1 MVAQVSTPTPRI
13 IRVYCPSH
21 KVGFSTAASASIQCS
36 SLIHTLASD
45 FPSESFW
52 EYCCDCQH
60 YWPLDVAKS
69 NNGSVEC
76 PVCERHIDRRA
87 LCSECKVV
95 SVESNNVA
103 KRKLFS
109 ISPQAMTMPVCPGC
123 LRRSNRPVLEHS
135 CADFACT
142 FFTTRE
148 VCPFCDQRL
157 EPPPNFPCSVA
168 SYLEKLPHGA
178 LVVRFDPEA
187 SALKAAQTGEYYLIP
202 TARESS
208 VSIIVPSSPRLGSK
222 QDYYNSYYELFNC
235 ENPVSGEVIIF
246 SPAVVE
252 LAGDSWK
259 LREAG
264 FIEIKPDSEEAVGS
278 FQLPATTCANCGSLA
293 DEHHAYCKRCGAWMK
308 PTSGSELNDETSETD
323 AQMDPADTQDP
334 FPSHQV
340 STVSIG
346 RADAQTKTL
355 LGIVGGIVL
364 IGIVLTIIAVSGCS
378 GSSIEKNLDT
388 AIATGRIFTPQGDNV
403 HDLYNQL
410 KTSGA
415 SEEKL
420 RPYRDRILPLLT
432 NHNLQMIKD
441 FMVPGSDDQPVEEWQ
456 TALQSLQWAV
466 ELKPGDSSLLAR
478 SLYCEGR
485 LAYLSKDEDRAIQV
499 WTRAGDADKSWP
511 LPVNGIGLIYTA
523 RKKYQAARNYYFEA
537 MRRDPNWGY
546 PYNNIGTSFYLEK
559 NYSDAKDYYQKAV
572 QAAPQWARPHSW
584 LGDIAMKEQD
594 YNTAIK
600 EFSLVLE
607 PNATGTKNMDLDK
620 IRRQLELAKQKV
632 PF

>member
-1 MVAQVSTPTPRI
+1 
-13 IRVYCPSH
+13 
-21 KVGFSTAASASIQCS
+21 
-36 SLIHTLASD
+36 
-45 FPSESFW
+45 
-52 EYCCDCQH
+52 
-60 YWPLDVAKS
+60 
-69 NNGSVEC
+69 
-76 PVCERHIDRRA
+76 
-87 LCSECKVV
+87 
-95 SVESNNVA
+95 
-103 KRKLFS
+103 
-109 ISPQAMTMPVCPGC
+109 
-123 LRRSNRPVLEHS
+123 
-135 CADFACT
+135 
-142 FFTTRE
+142 
-148 VCPFCDQRL
+148 
-157 EPPPNFPCSVA
+157 
-168 SYLEKLPHGA
+168 
-178 LVVRFDPEA
+178 
-187 SALKAAQTGEYYLIP
+187 
-202 TARESS
+202 
-208 VSIIVPSSPRLGSK
+208 
-222 QDYYNSYYELFNC
+222 
-235 ENPVSGEVIIF
+235 
-246 SPAVVE
+246 
-252 LAGDSWK
+252 
-259 LREAG
+259 
-264 FIEIKPDSEEAVGS
+264 
-278 FQLPATTCANCGSLA
+278 
-293 DEHHAYCKRCGAWMK
+293 MK

-364 IGIVLTIIAVSGCS
+364 IGIVLTIIAVYGGS

-388 AIATGRIFTPQGDNV
+388 AIATGRIFTPHGDNV

-410 KTSGA
+410 KNSGA